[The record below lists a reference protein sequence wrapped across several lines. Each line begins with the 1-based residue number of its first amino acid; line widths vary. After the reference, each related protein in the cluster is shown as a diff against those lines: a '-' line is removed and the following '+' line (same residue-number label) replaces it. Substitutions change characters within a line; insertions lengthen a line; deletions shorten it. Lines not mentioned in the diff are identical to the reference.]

1 MKKGQVYEGMIQ
13 KVEFP
18 NKGIVQVD
26 GEEKPVIVKNGIPGQ
41 KIRFCVNKLRKGKAE
56 GRLLEVMEKSAL
68 ETREPVC
75 SIFPACGGCMY
86 QTMDYQAQVKMKAE
100 QIQSIMDAAVDGY
113 SYTFEGVKESPKEFA
128 YRNKMEFSFGD
139 EYKDGPLSLGLH
151 KKGSTY
157 DVQTASDCK
166 LVHEDMTQI
175 LSCVLDYFKERGV
188 SYYKKMQHIGYL
200 RHLLLRR
207 GDTTGEIL
215 VNLVTTTQEEHDLA
229 PLVEK
234 LLALPVEGKIVGIL
248 HILNDSLSDVVQ
260 SDETKI
266 LYGQDY
272 FYEKIMGLEFKI
284 TPFSF
289 FQPNSRGA
297 EVLYSTVR
305 EYIGDIHDMT
315 VYDLFSGTGTI
326 AQVLAPVAKQVIGV
340 EIIEEAVE
348 AAKENAERNG
358 LHNCRFIAGDV
369 FKVLDEIEEKP
380 DVIVLDPPRD
390 GIHPKALPKIL
401 DYGVENIVYISC
413 KATSLARD
421 LEMIQARGYRVVKC
435 TAVDQF
441 CQTVHVEVVCLLSK
455 LKSDKYIEV
464 EVKMEELDLTAAESK
479 ATYVEIKQYV
489 LDKTGLKVSQLYI
502 AQVKRKHRLIERI
515 NYNLGEK
522 ESKVPQIP
530 PEKERAILFA
540 DIENRF
546 ACVKTVTQQEY
557 WQSWEISFHPF
568 GKPLKRLTF
577 TVLLDLLCIHLF
589 LTFCIFCIIF
599 YEFRIKTDN
608 HIFTQNNLS
617 FQCHS
622 VPYISFASIFSFVF
636 PTHT

>member
-157 DVQTASDCK
+157 DVLTASDCK

-441 CQTVHVEVVCLLSK
+441 CQTVHVETVVLLSQQK
-455 LKSDKYIEV
+455 PDDTIEIDLDLD
-464 EVKMEELDLTAAESK
+464 ELDATSAETK
-479 ATYVEIKQYV
+479 ATYQEIKDYV
-489 LDKTGLKVSQLYI
+489 LKEFGLKVSNLYI
-502 AQVKRKHRLIERI
+502 SQVKRKCGIEVGE
-515 NYNLGEK
+515 NYNLPKSENARVPQCPKEK
-522 ESKVPQIP
+522 ED
-530 PEKERAILFA
+530 AIKAALKYFA
-540 DIENRF
+540 MI
-546 ACVKTVTQQEY
+546 
-557 WQSWEISFHPF
+557 
-568 GKPLKRLTF
+568 
-577 TVLLDLLCIHLF
+577 
-589 LTFCIFCIIF
+589 
-599 YEFRIKTDN
+599 
-608 HIFTQNNLS
+608 
-617 FQCHS
+617 
-622 VPYISFASIFSFVF
+622 
-636 PTHT
+636 